1 MLKKCII
8 YTRVSTTMQE
18 DNDSL
23 KYQILKTQDYA
34 ISKGYNIKKVI
45 SDVDSGGKDDRIG
58 FLELQN
64 EIRKKSF
71 DVLIVFETSRVSR
84 NTRTLLNFVFE
95 LTKQDIKFVSISQP
109 ELDTTNPT
117 GMLFFQVQSGLAE
130 YERKQISIRTKS
142 NKLARAKDGNW
153 QGGNLPLGYKKD
165 KDNNITVDEE
175 NAEIL
180 RNMFLDYIEL
190 QSLKKVAEKYQR
202 NISSVKFMLTNKF
215 YIGKLPYG
223 KQTNNLDTNTYKRKK
238 EFEHFFDGKHPS
250 IIDSEIFETVQNLIA
265 KRRIRKSNG
274 LLFSGV
280 LKCHCGGKMY
290 KTVTRGYIDY
300 KCNSCR
306 KTISAQKIEPIIT
319 RKILKMTEL
328 EQLNNKNNKNLD
340 NILKLQNKINN
351 INKKINKFTE
361 EKTELIN
368 LITKKI
374 ITEEEFILSKKKI
387 DDKISLE
394 EINIKKYT
402 SMIAFEEKKDNQK
415 DNLEILEDV
424 VRSIKN
430 DDIDELNEIFR
441 MLIDEIVLLSKEPLK
456 LEIKLRI

>member
-64 EIRKKSF
+64 EIKKKSF

-130 YERKQISIRTKS
+130 YERKQTSIRTKS

-153 QGGNLPLGYKKD
+153 QGGNLPFGYKKD
-165 KDNNITVDEE
+165 KDNNIAVDEE

-180 RNMFLDYIEL
+180 REMFLDYIEF
-190 QSLKKVAEKYQR
+190 QSLKKVSEKYQR
-202 NISSVKFMLTNKF
+202 NISSVKFMLMNKF
-215 YIGKLPYG
+215 YIGKLLYG
-223 KQTNNLDTNTYKRKK
+223 KQENNLDTNTYKRSK
-238 EFEHFFDGKHPS
+238 EFKYEFDGRHVP
-250 IIDSEIFETVQNLIA
+250 IIDLEIFETVQNLIA
-265 KRRIRKSNG
+265 KKRIKRTNG

-280 LKCHCGGKMY
+280 LKCSCGGKMY
-290 KTVTRGYIDY
+290 KSITRGYTNY
-300 KCNSCR
+300 KCNECTKAIS
-306 KTISAQKIEPIIT
+306 TIKVENYIIK
-319 RKILKMTEL
+319 RILKMTEL
-328 EQLNNKNNKNLD
+328 EKLNKKNSTD
-340 NILKLQNKINN
+340 IILKLQNKINS
-351 INKKINKFTE
+351 INKKISNFND
-361 EKTELIN
+361 EKTKLIDLLTKT
-368 LITKKI
+368 LIT
-374 ITEEEFILSKKKI
+374 EDEFIQAKKRVDEKI
-387 DDKISLE
+387 RIE
-394 EINIKKYT
+394 FINKEKYS

-415 DNLEILEDV
+415 DNLAILESV
-424 VRSIKN
+424 LKNIK
-430 DDIDELNEIFR
+430 DEDIEELNEIFR
-441 MLIDEIVLLSKEPLK
+441 MLIYEIILISKEPLE
-456 LEIKLRI
+456 LEISLNI

>member
-64 EIRKKSF
+64 EIKKKSF

-130 YERKQISIRTKS
+130 YERKQTSIRTKS

-153 QGGNLPLGYKKD
+153 QGGNLPFGYKKD
-165 KDNNITVDEE
+165 KDNNIVVDEE

-180 RNMFLDYIEL
+180 REMFLDYIEF

-202 NISSVKFMLTNKF
+202 NISSIKFMLTNKF

-238 EFEHFFDGKHPS
+238 EFEHFFDGRHPS

-265 KRRIRKSNG
+265 KRRIKKTNG
-274 LLFSGV
+274 ILFYGV
-280 LKCHCGGKMY
+280 LKCTCLGKTY
-290 KTVTRGYIDY
+290 KTSTRGYVDY
-300 KCNSCR
+300 KCNICKKSVNSS
-306 KTISAQKIEPIIT
+306 KVESKII
-319 RKILKMTEL
+319 RKILKIAEL
-328 EQLNNKNNKNLD
+328 KKLNNSSDID
-340 NILKLQNKINN
+340 NILKLQGKINI
-351 INKKINKFTE
+351 INKKVNKFQE
-361 EKTELIN
+361 EKSKLID
-368 LITKKI
+368 LLTKDL
-374 ITEEEFILSKKKI
+374 ITEEEFKLSKKKI
-387 DDKISLE
+387 DDN
-394 EINIKKYT
+394 INFELINVKKYN

-415 DNLEILEDV
+415 DNLEILESV
-424 VRSIKN
+424 VRNVK
-430 DDIDELNEIFR
+430 DEDIDELNDIFR
-441 MLIDEIVLLSKEPLK
+441 MLIDEVILLDRKKMS
-456 LEIKLRI
+456 LEIRLRI